1 MAETYALVLEGSP
14 SSEDVD
20 TVTLGL
26 GRFNREVGGIVNF
39 KELALFIR
47 NTAGQTVG
55 GLLGYSL
62 GTRLHVETL
71 WLDETIRR
79 MGHGTRLLQRAGEE
93 ALARG
98 CRVVDLSTFD
108 FQAPRFYEKRG
119 YVAFGELKEVGGA
132 HNLYF
137 FRKYLDRHCHEA

>member
-1 MAETYALVLEGSP
+1 MAETYALVSEGSP

-20 TVTLGL
+20 TVTLSL
-26 GRFNREVGGIVNF
+26 GRFNREVGGIVNI
-39 KELALFIR
+39 KELALLIR
-47 NTAGQTVG
+47 NTARHAVG

-79 MGHGTRLLQRAGEE
+79 MGHGTRLLQRAEEE

-132 HNLYF
+132 HNLCF